1 MCHAVIFTWSW
12 NVRMPVISHLH
23 QANFGPALLILTN
36 SHLSFLNQ
44 AFYEYKYQTTSI
56 YSSNNL
62 YILPTMFARFAIIA
76 AVIAAS
82 VSTSSNIHDSCTE
95 FLEL

>member
-56 YSSNNL
+56 FFQQPLYSSNNVRPL
-62 YILPTMFARFAIIA
+62 RHHRRRHRRIR
-76 AVIAAS
+76 VDVEQHS
-82 VSTSSNIHDSCTE
+82 
-95 FLEL
+95 